1 MKARIW
7 AATAALAL
15 LLPPGLHG
23 QDALKQVEQEGIERT
38 GEGVAAQGRIDDIS
52 SRSRE
57 LLDEYR
63 AQLKLV
69 ESLETY
75 IELLDDQL
83 TGQAEEIST
92 LETSVTEVASVERQ
106 ILPLMTRMIDSLEE
120 FVTLDVPFLAEERR
134 ERVTNLRALMS
145 RSDVTV
151 AEKSRRVFEAYQIE
165 TDYGRTIEAYTA
177 KLDVN
182 GASFDAEFLRIGRVN
197 LMYRTVGTGDVGY
210 WNSVERRWEPLS
222 STPWRR
228 LIDRGLQVARQEVA
242 PELISAALN
251 PAGVEQL

>member
-1 MKARIW
+1 MIRPAL
-7 AATAALAL
+7 TALAL
-15 LLPPGLHG
+15 LLPAGLHS
-23 QDALKQVEQEGIERT
+23 QEALQQVEDEGVARIE
-38 GEGVAAQGRIDDIS
+38 EGVAAQGRINDIS

-83 TGQAEEIST
+83 TGQAREIST

-106 ILPLMTRMIDSLEE
+106 ILPLMTRMIDSLDN
-120 FVTLDVPFLAEERR
+120 FVALDVPFLIDERR
-134 ERVTNLRALMS
+134 ERVNNLRALMS

-177 KLDVN
+177 KLELDQ
-182 GASFDAEFLRIGRVN
+182 GSFDAEFLRIGRVN
-197 LMYRTVGTGDVGY
+197 LMYRTVGSGDVGY
-210 WNSVERRWEPLS
+210 WDSVERRWQPLGN
-222 STPWRR
+222 TPWRR

-251 PAGVEQL
+251 PSGVEQL

>member
-1 MKARIW
+1 MIRSAI
-7 AATAALAL
+7 TALAL
-15 LLPPGLHG
+15 LLPPGLYG
-23 QDALKQVEQEGIERT
+23 QDLLEQVENEGIVRT
-38 GEGVAAQGRIDDIS
+38 EEGVAAQGRINNIS
-52 SRSRE
+52 ARNRE
-57 LLDEYR
+57 MVDEYR

-75 IELLDDQL
+75 IELLDEQL
-83 TGQAEEIST
+83 TGQAEETST

-120 FVTLDVPFLAEERR
+120 FVALDIPFLEEERR
-134 ERVTNLRALMS
+134 NRVVGLRALMS

-177 KLDVN
+177 KLELDA
-182 GASFDAEFLRIGRVN
+182 GSFDAEFLRIGRVN
-197 LMYRTVGTGDVGY
+197 LLYRTVGSGDVGY
-210 WNSVERRWEPLS
+210 WNSVERRWEPLGG
-222 STPWRR
+222 TPWRR

-251 PAGVEQL
+251 PAGVEVQ